1 MRNLI
6 PVPQFLALSACLLV
20 ATSLLHAQAGNAA
33 QSVPA
38 AAPATPAAPQGAG
51 QAPQAG
57 APGAPA
63 TGRAGQMQL
72 TSATPLVET
81 ENLDVYPAP
90 PEGFN
95 VAREHI
101 PHGEVK
107 VVEYDS
113 KTLGLRR
120 MLRVYTPPGYTP
132 DRKYPVL
139 YLQHGLGNTSTEWTQ
154 RARAPI
160 IIDNLLADKK
170 IQQPFIIVFP
180 SGNATATMADEKQ
193 GDRTQQSYGTPY
205 HEDLLKEI
213 IPFVESHYSV
223 YTDRNHRAIAGMS
236 MGAGQTLNI
245 GLTNLDK
252 FAWIA
257 SVAAAPNTRPP
268 AELVPDPA
276 AVKQLKLLWLS
287 VGNRDNL
294 LRVSKGLHD
303 YLTENRRAPYLARGR
318 QWPRHRRNDQQP
330 VPLCAE
336 TVQRVE
342 QPALQTR
349 KPPTY
354 FRGFIGRNQQSDHAI
369 KRGLLALD
377 ARADQSG
384 GV

>member
-1 MRNLI
+1 MRSLI
-6 PVPQFLALSACLLV
+6 RVPQFVALSACLLM
-20 ATSLLHAQAGNAA
+20 ATSLLHAQAGMRR
-33 QSVPA
+33 PA
-38 AAPATPAAPQGAG
+38 LRPPHPRSSKAPLKLPNRAHRPPGAG
-51 QAPQAG
+51 DSSSPR
-57 APGAPA
+57 PPRSPRRK
-63 TGRAGQMQL
+63 TWTRIRRA
-72 TSATPLVET
+72 
-81 ENLDVYPAP
+81 

-95 VAREHI
+95 VARENI

-132 DRKYPVL
+132 DRKFPVL

-154 RARAPI
+154 RAKAPI

-193 GDRTQQSYGTPY
+193 GDRTQESYGTPY
-205 HEDLLKEI
+205 AEDLLKEI

-223 YTDRNHRAIAGMS
+223 YTDRDHRAIAGMS
-236 MGAGQTLNI
+236 MGSGQTLNI

-268 AELVPDPA
+268 AELIPDPA
-276 AVKQLKLLWLS
+276 ALKQLKLLWLS

-294 LRVSKGLHD
+294 FRVSKGMHD
-303 YLTENRRAPYLARGR
+303 YLTEKG
-318 QWPRHRRNDQQP
+318 
-330 VPLCAE
+330 VPHIW
-336 TVQRVE
+336 RVD
-342 QPALQTR
+342 TNGHD
-349 KPPTY
+349 T
-354 FRGFIGRNQQSDHAI
+354 
-369 KRGLLALD
+369 
-377 ARADQSG
+377 
-384 GV
+384 GVMSSSLYHFAQKLFKE